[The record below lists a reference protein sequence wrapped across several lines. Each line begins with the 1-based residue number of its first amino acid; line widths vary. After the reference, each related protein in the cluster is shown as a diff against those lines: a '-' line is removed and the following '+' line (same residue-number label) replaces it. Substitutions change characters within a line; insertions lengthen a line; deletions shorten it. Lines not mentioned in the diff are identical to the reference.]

1 MISYIKEYTV
11 EVIKQPAPMYHTH
24 ILNDTFVKKPL
35 ASLGSSNQKKKKAKS
50 VHKMSS
56 PAVVPKSI
64 AWVKGLK

>member
-35 ASLGSSNQKKKKAKS
+35 ASLGSSNQKKKKPSLSTKCPPSRGAKIHS
-50 VHKMSS
+50 LSERS
-56 PAVVPKSI
+56 
-64 AWVKGLK
+64 